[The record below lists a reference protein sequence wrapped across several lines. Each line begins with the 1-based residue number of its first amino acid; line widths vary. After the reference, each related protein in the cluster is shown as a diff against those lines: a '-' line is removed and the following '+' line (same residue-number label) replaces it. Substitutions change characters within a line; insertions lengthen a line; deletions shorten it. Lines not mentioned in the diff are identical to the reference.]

1 LFCHRRRTTMEIEK
15 LIQRPSVP
23 IINIQVISDN
33 VCPWCFVAKRKMEQ
47 AMLAF
52 PHVCFNVDWFPFFL
66 EAPDQSMV
74 ESPPQCD
81 KKISIS
87 DLLCM
92 KYGEER
98 GHQML
103 TALRK
108 AGGSVNINWNEDRV
122 PCCTLLSHQL
132 VEYSKRFNKQNETID
147 AIFSNYFEKAQN
159 ISRIDVLVRIAREV
173 GLDYE
178 EARKY
183 LQSSEGEEPVKR
195 EAKEGRL
202 KHKVTGVPTFMIS
215 RPDKKKYRLRFSGAQ
230 PVEVFEA
237 AFKQILE
244 VQ

>member
-1 LFCHRRRTTMEIEK
+1 MDIEK
-15 LIQRPSVP
+15 LIQRPSTP
-23 IINIQVISDN
+23 IILIQVISDN

-47 AMLAF
+47 AMNTF
-52 PHVCFNVDWFPFFL
+52 PGVLFSVDWFPFFL
-66 EAPDQSMV
+66 DAPDQGMV
-74 ESPPQCD
+74 ETPPQTGDQKVC
-81 KKISIS
+81 ISA
-87 DLLCM
+87 LFCM

-108 AGGSVNINWNEDRV
+108 AGGTVNINWNEDRV
-122 PCCTLLSHQL
+122 PCNTLLSHQL
-132 VEYSKRFNKQNETID
+132 VEYSKRFCKQNETID

-159 ISRIDVLVRIAREV
+159 ISRVDVLVRIAREV
-173 GLDYE
+173 GLDHE

-183 LQSSEGEEPVKR
+183 LQSGEGEEAVRR
-195 EAKEGRL
+195 EAREGRL

>member
-1 LFCHRRRTTMEIEK
+1 MDIAS
-15 LIQRPSVP
+15 LIQRPSAP

-47 AMLAF
+47 AMKTF
-52 PHVCFNVDWFPFFL
+52 PQVMFSVDWFPFFL
-66 EAPDQSMV
+66 DAPDQSVV
-74 ESPPQCD
+74 ETPPTTGDQQ
-81 KKISIS
+81 ISIS
-87 DLLCM
+87 ALLCM

-98 GHQML
+98 GYQML
-103 TALRK
+103 TALRN
-108 AGGSVNINWNEDRV
+108 AGGSVNISWNEDRV
-122 PCCTLLSHQL
+122 PCNTLLSHQL
-132 VEYSKRFNKQNETID
+132 VEYSKRFGKQNETID

-173 GLDYE
+173 GLDHE

-183 LQSSEGEEPVKR
+183 LQSSEAEELVRR
-195 EAKEGRL
+195 EAREGRL